1 VETSA
6 RMAAG
11 LPEHNEYVDPGQ
23 TGTISSRPRRCS
35 QAAISCAC
43 PAGSTRSQLRKK
55 AAASEGAMG
64 RRSSSGDHRAGQGA
78 GRVARRAV
86 MQLRGEVPRLD
97 AHERSV
103 LPSGKIGP
111 RTRVRIRSICHR
123 VRVRCPPSAPRI
135 IAASGG
141 APVGQVT
148 DLVVVARTSANHGV
162 VPPRSA
168 TSRVLV
174 EVLQRHTVDE

>member
-43 PAGSTRSQLRKK
+43 PAGSTRFRLRKK

-78 GRVARRAV
+78 GRIARRAV

-97 AHERSV
+97 AHECSV

-111 RTRVRIRSICHR
+111 RTRVRIRSICRR
-123 VRVRCPPSAPRI
+123 VRVRCSPSAPRI

-141 APVGQVT
+141 APG
-148 DLVVVARTSANHGV
+148 RTGHRSRRSRQNIGEPRRGAAAQRDEQGFGGG
-162 VPPRSA
+162 PPASHR
-168 TSRVLV
+168 
-174 EVLQRHTVDE
+174 